1 MSGQTQ
7 SSGFG
12 GCGRLEISDRYQ
24 DLALAWVKAF
34 FELYGVEPD
43 EQRIKFYC
51 LLDEFF

>member
-1 MSGQTQ
+1 VASVAAGAWG
-7 SSGFG
+7 SA
-12 GCGRLEISDRYQ
+12 IRYQ